1 MKSMKHNSIKQT
13 VTFAKKSLNVYTLMI
28 RNIIKFENVVL
39 MQVSAEVP
47 GIFLWFFTMDQTLII
62 IVS

>member
-47 GIFLWFFTMDQTLII
+47 GIFLWFSTMDQTLII

>member
-1 MKSMKHNSIKQT
+1 MKHNSIKQT
-13 VTFAKKSLNVYTLMI
+13 VIFAKKSLNVYTLMI

-47 GIFLWFFTMDQTLII
+47 GIFLWFSTMDQTLII